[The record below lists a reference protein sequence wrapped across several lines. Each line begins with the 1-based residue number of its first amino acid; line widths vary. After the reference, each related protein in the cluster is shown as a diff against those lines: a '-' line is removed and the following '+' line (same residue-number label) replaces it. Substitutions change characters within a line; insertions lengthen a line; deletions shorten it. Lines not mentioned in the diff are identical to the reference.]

1 VLWRH
6 GRTEWNDVQ
15 RFQGQM
21 DIALDEIGRAQ
32 ASEAA
37 QRLARLDPDVIV
49 ASDLSRAAQTAQALA
64 DRTGLAVRLEA
75 ALRESSGGT
84 WEGRL
89 AADLRSDPSYVA
101 WLAGEDVPAGG
112 SETRSQ
118 VADRAVAVVRQVAA
132 GLEPGGLAVVTS
144 HGGAIRSIIGR
155 MMGLPVEH
163 WRSFGVLANCCWSVL
178 EESRDAWRLVEHNAG
193 SLPERV
199 IGDDR

>member
-1 VLWRH
+1 
-6 GRTEWNDVQ
+6 
-15 RFQGQM
+15 
-21 DIALDEIGRAQ
+21 LDATGRAQ
-32 ASEAA
+32 ASAA
-37 QRLARLDPDVIV
+37 AERLASLRPDVIV
-49 ASDLSRAAQTAQALA
+49 ASDLSRAAETAKALA
-64 DRTGLAVRLEA
+64 TLTGHTVRLEPG
-75 ALRESSGGT
+75 LRESSGGT

-89 AADLRSDPSYVA
+89 ATELRSDPSYVA
-101 WLAGEDVPAGG
+101 WLAGEDVAAGG

-118 VADRAVAVVRQVAA
+118 VADRAVAVVRRVAA
-132 GLEPGGLAVVTS
+132 ELPPGGLAVIAS

-155 MMGLPVEH
+155 MLGLPVEH